1 MGMVPNVAI
10 IGAGPAGLM
19 AAEVLLEKGIAVNI
33 FEAKPTIGRKLLM
46 AGKSGLNITHT
57 ENFKLFL
64 GRFSA
69 EFDTLE
75 NSIKSYTPTMVQ
87 QWTSNLGIETFEG
100 SSKRVFPREMKAS
113 PLLRKWHA
121 RLSKQ
126 SLKTHVNYKWLG
138 WKEDGTLLFSCPSG
152 IYEHTS
158 TATILALGGMSWPRL
173 GSDGNWLHLFKK
185 NGIAVREFFPTNCGF
200 HFDWSNV
207 FRDRFAGTPVKSCK
221 VTVGKKT
228 ISGDLV
234 ITDYGMEG
242 TPIYAHSET
251 LQEQIRVNGY
261 GVISLDLHPPIQL
274 ESLIERL
281 SYKRS
286 KISLPNYL
294 RKNGKLS
301 AVKASLLREFL
312 DEDVFRKP
320 KALGRK
326 IKCLVLKTQKSQP
339 IERAISS
346 GGGVKFTEVDDFLML
361 KAYPGVFVAGEMLD
375 WNAPTGGYLINGCL
389 ALGRQAGLGAI
400 KWTRDAFN

>member
-1 MGMVPNVAI
+1 MGVDPNVAI

-19 AAEVLLEKGIAVNI
+19 AAEVLLEKDIAVNI

-64 GRFSA
+64 SRFSSQTN
-69 EFDTLE
+69 TLE
-75 NSIKSYTPTMVQ
+75 DSIRSFTPTMLQ

-121 RLSKQ
+121 RLSRQ

-138 WKEDGTLLFSCPSG
+138 WKDNGKLLFSCPTG
-152 IYEHTS
+152 TYEHTS

-173 GSDGNWLHLFKK
+173 GSDGNWLNLFKK

-200 HFDWSNV
+200 QFDWSNI
-207 FRDRFAGTPVKSCK
+207 FRDRFAGTPIKSCSL
-221 VTVGKKT
+221 TVDKKT
-228 ISGDLV
+228 IFGDLI
-234 ITDYGMEG
+234 ITDYGVEG
-242 TPIYAHSET
+242 TPIYAHSEN
-251 LQEQIRVNGY
+251 LQDQIRSNGH
-261 GVISLDLHPPIQL
+261 GIISLDLHPNIHL
-274 ESLIERL
+274 ERL
-281 SYKRS
+281 INRLSFKAS
-286 KISLPNYL
+286 KISLSNYL
-294 RKNGKLS
+294 RKNGKLN

-312 DEDVFRKP
+312 SEEDFRDP
-320 KALGRK
+320 KTLGRK
-326 IKCLVLKTQKSQP
+326 IKSLVLKTQKSQP

-346 GGGVKFTEVDDFLML
+346 GGGVKFSEVDNFLML
-361 KAYPGVFVAGEMLD
+361 KSYPGIFVAGEMLD

-400 KWTRDAFN
+400 KWTRDHFN